1 MSSQAGRP
9 VDHVVRAGRKDAK
22 PGRDVRPVVGPSDA
36 VLSAKGPLT
45 IPGPGEQSYRPQPER
60 PQISGSPDGVIGAP
74 LSPPPDGAREGLQ
87 LGVDSAGG
95 FTVPRELDG
104 TRPKKH
110 RRP

>member
-9 VDHVVRAGRKDAK
+9 VDHVVRVSQKDAK

-36 VLSAKGPLT
+36 VLSAKAPT
-45 IPGPGEQSYRPQPER
+45 TPTVPGQNARPQPDR

-104 TRPKKH
+104 TK
-110 RRP
+110 RRPSRRP